1 MLCAIAADRQRDK
14 INVMPR
20 KIRELKAQ
28 ISREGFIYLP
38 KRGKGSHERWL
49 HPLIKKTFTIPGK
62 DGDDV
67 PLYLEK
73 QLAQL
78 LTELKKLQEDE
89 DQ

>member
-1 MLCAIAADRQRDK
+1 
-14 INVMPR
+14 MPR

-28 ISREGFIYLP
+28 ITREGFVYLP
-38 KRGKGSHERWL
+38 KRGKGSHERWR
-49 HPLIKKTFTIPGK
+49 HPLLSKTLTISGK

-78 LTELKKLQEDE
+78 FIELENLREDK
-89 DQ
+89 DS

>member
-1 MLCAIAADRQRDK
+1 
-14 INVMPR
+14 MPR

-28 ISREGFIYLP
+28 IAREGFVYLP
-38 KRGKGSHERWL
+38 KRGKGSHERWR
-49 HPLIKKTFTIPGK
+49 HPLLRETLTIAGK

-78 LTELKKLQEDE
+78 LTELELREDE
-89 DQ
+89 DS

>member
-1 MLCAIAADRQRDK
+1 
-14 INVMPR
+14 MPR

-28 ISREGFIYLP
+28 IAREGFVYLP
-38 KRGKGSHERWL
+38 KRGKGSHERWRY
-49 HPLIKKTFTIPGK
+49 PLLRKTLTIAGK

-78 LTELKKLQEDE
+78 LSEFEELREDE
-89 DQ
+89 DS